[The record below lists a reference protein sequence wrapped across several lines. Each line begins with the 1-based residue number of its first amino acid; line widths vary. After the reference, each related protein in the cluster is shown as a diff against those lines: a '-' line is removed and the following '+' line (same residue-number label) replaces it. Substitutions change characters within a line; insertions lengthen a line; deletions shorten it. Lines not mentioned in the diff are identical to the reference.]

1 MKEKLLVIAGLIVF
15 YVVIYFEI
23 ILYKYIFNCDWEI
36 GFIEYLK
43 GMLFITVSTLI
54 IIVLI
59 SFFQVLYGYYKKM
72 V

>member
-1 MKEKLLVIAGLIVF
+1 MKEKLLVVLGIIVF
-15 YVVIYFEI
+15 YVVVYFEI
-23 ILYKYIFNCDWEI
+23 ILYKYIFKCVWKI

-59 SFFQVLYGYYKKM
+59 SFFQVLYGYCKKL